1 MWHLGPMKERQGRAV
16 QRDISGFLRHVNNC
30 RNVVLPDGRLRFW
43 LGDQPVGWV
52 RAEVAATL
60 ARFPRVVS
68 GADGVRLEDAP
79 ALPAIAQA
87 LSRQHVFR
95 WRDEAFDVR
104 AEPDGPVLSV
114 IDRGA
119 LPVFGIEAVGVHV
132 NGLVED
138 TDGLSLWIGRR
149 SADRPLDPG
158 KLDHLVGG
166 GVPAGLTPAATLV
179 KEAGEEAAIPPELA
193 AQSVHVGVI
202 RYVME
207 RAEGLRRDL
216 LHCYDLVLPKGFQP
230 ARRRRDGMVPALAI
244 AARCGCRPR
253 HRCIQV
259 QRQSGADR
267 PVPATWRVR
276 RRNGSR
282 VAHRAGRYGGIGRM
296 AE

>member
-43 LGDQPVGWV
+43 LGDDQVGWV

-104 AEPDGPVLSV
+104 AEPDGPVLAV

-138 TDGLSLWIGRR
+138 TDGLRLWIGRR

-166 GVPAGLTPAATLV
+166 GVPAGLTPAATLI

-230 ARRRRDGMVPALAI
+230 APGDGETEWFQLWPLQRVVDAVRDTDAFKFNVNLVLIDLFLRRGVFDAATGAVLRTALAGM
-244 AARCGCRPR
+244 AA
-253 HRCIQV
+253 
-259 QRQSGADR
+259 SAD
-267 PVPATWRVR
+267 
-276 RRNGSR
+276 G
-282 VAHRAGRYGGIGRM
+282 
-296 AE
+296 